1 MFAAFKACDDHV
13 GLPSLF
19 YADTTAHTGQN
30 KAFAVAANHT
40 PILNWQTNLSSHSH
54 TTRYIHITLSQKRIL
69 FIGLNS

>member
-1 MFAAFKACDDHV
+1 MFATFEACDNHV

-19 YADTTAHTGQN
+19 YADAAAYPGQN

-40 PILNWQTNLSSHSH
+40 PILGWQMNLSSHSH